1 MQSVSDFDFIN
12 AIEVPVK
19 EAAVADQRAVGP
31 NKDRERRWPTGAI
44 PREKFVENSLGLFA
58 GVNAERK
65 AHEILVG
72 HQSGKN
78 IDIFFAE
85 WSQS

>member
-1 MQSVSDFDFIN
+1 MQSVSDFDFICT
-12 AIEVPVK
+12 IDLPVK

-65 AHEILVG
+65 AHEAFIR
-72 HQSGKN
+72 HQLCET
-78 IDIFFAE
+78 IEIFLLE